1 MKSKIQKSFL
11 QKLWIS
17 LILLSY
23 VCFSYYFF
31 AGWWNSSIG
40 TVLIIL
46 FSFLNWGKDFLKIIG
61 LKLNCII
68 VIKSLFFAAIATIC
82 SLLVMAYIAD
92 KQNLTIQFLN
102 WRDYYH
108 DIFYILNE
116 EIVLGALTLYL
127 LVNKRKIKPIVASV
141 GLAIFFSFM
150 HYVFFR
156 WIFADKGIIQIPTL
170 ITLFLIG
177 FVRNN
182 LILVKGHIGY
192 SWALHIGWIV
202 IMYSTVQIGMNEP
215 YIFNTYLGSIEML
228 IISSVLA
235 AISLIHWI
243 KKVHPTTQSIL

>member
-31 AGWWNSSIG
+31 AGWCNSSIG

-92 KQNLTIQFLN
+92 KQNLTIQFLD

-141 GLAIFFSFM
+141 VLAIFFSFM

-156 WIFADKGIIQIPTL
+156 WIFPDK
-170 ITLFLIG
+170 
-177 FVRNN
+177 
-182 LILVKGHIGY
+182 
-192 SWALHIGWIV
+192 
-202 IMYSTVQIGMNEP
+202 
-215 YIFNTYLGSIEML
+215 
-228 IISSVLA
+228 
-235 AISLIHWI
+235 
-243 KKVHPTTQSIL
+243 

>member
-17 LILLSY
+17 LLLLSY
-23 VCFSYYFF
+23 VLLSYYFF
-31 AGWWNSSIG
+31 AGWWNASIG
-40 TVLIIL
+40 TVLIIF
-46 FSFLNWGKDFLKIIG
+46 FSFLIWGKDFLKVIG
-61 LKLNCII
+61 LKLNFII
-68 VIKSLFFAAIATIC
+68 IIKSLFFAAIATTC
-82 SLLVMAYIAD
+82 SLLVMKYIAD
-92 KQNLTIQFLN
+92 KQNLTIQFSN

-127 LVNKRKIKPIVASV
+127 LVKKWKIKPIVASV

-177 FVRNN
+177 LVRNN

-192 SWALHIGWIV
+192 SWALHFGWIV
-202 IMYSTVQIGMNEP
+202 IMYGSIHGMNEP
-215 YIFNTYLGSIEML
+215 DCFNTYLGSFEML
-228 IISSVLA
+228 IISSVIA
-235 AISLIHWI
+235 VISIIHWI
-243 KKVHPTTQSIL
+243 KKIHSTTKSIL